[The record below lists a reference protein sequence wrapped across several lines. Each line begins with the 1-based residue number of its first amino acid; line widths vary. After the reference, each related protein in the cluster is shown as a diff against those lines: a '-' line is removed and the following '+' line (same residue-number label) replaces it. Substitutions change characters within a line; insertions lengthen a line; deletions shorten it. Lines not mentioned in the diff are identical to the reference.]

1 MRIIRVKN
9 KKYERSVPSIAW
21 HHEITTTEATPC
33 NTQPERSGDGGHLAA
48 QHAPKTLRLMHG
60 TGRGYVLW
68 ICKADIEAGMYSI
81 VDLSRSQY
89 TVPEAAAG
97 RRSARDGI
105 ASLAIHAADAMSPTR
120 TQALSSAEKELEPF
134 PFERNVACYSLSRPT
149 THGCHVPLTAWDP
162 RRFLNLPGSVLS
174 GCSSSDGLEGS
185 QHDGRVVTTPKPRV
199 CPCCDGHQQTAQG
212 YQEVPVGVAVVQ

>member
-1 MRIIRVKN
+1 MEKVWDTPTTGILPGIDWPMRGRDWHWRHVKTHRVEPRQTSSANHGRVKN
-9 KKYERSVPSIAW
+9 KKYERSVTIAW

-33 NTQPERSGDGGHLAA
+33 NTAREIRGMGGTWRPNTP
-48 QHAPKTLRLMHG
+48 PKTLRLMHG

-97 RRSARDGI
+97 RRSTRDGI

-120 TQALSSAEKELEPF
+120 TQALSSAEKEPEPF
-134 PFERNVACYSLSRPT
+134 PLERNVACYFS
-149 THGCHVPLTAWDP
+149 
-162 RRFLNLPGSVLS
+162 
-174 GCSSSDGLEGS
+174 
-185 QHDGRVVTTPKPRV
+185 
-199 CPCCDGHQQTAQG
+199 
-212 YQEVPVGVAVVQ
+212 